1 MIMSTSASLR
11 NLLRDPSQVYNTR
24 GPVNLFRRMK
34 NYAEELYTIQVAGD
48 DDTDYPNQ
56 CV

>member
-24 GPVNLFRRMK
+24 GPVNLFWRMK